1 MATLDKV
8 LNKDSD
14 KLAALQEKA
23 RNATGLRAKVLAN
36 KIAELQ
42 GLSPIFVGTATQ
54 APTQERKKL
63 AITKRDIPLITQKPT
78 KPSKDVVFLGKT
90 YKIGKNQ
97 EYKSI
102 VQVAKKLN
110 VNIDDLKAYREG
122 NKKRTFVKNNE
133 SIEIDL
139 RKKKPLLLRDF
150 GISRI
155 SNKELIK
162 ESNTIK
168 RQGQAIKIFE
178 NLPTG
183 TKITVFIELYY
194 WIQLSQDYI
203 KRKYSFQATIKTGIS
218 MQEIE
223 QMAREKLFYYWSIT
237 VAMDAFIFEPQHIAL
252 GGEPLNIPG
261 FVDGFK
267 ITRNNQG
274 GQTMQLK
281 NMILRDEHPTSLK
294 NMYSNVIE
302 DKKWKHC
309 IHDYMNE
316 IYNKKYSIAT
326 LSKLNTVEDIHS
338 FCVEKKIKM
347 IAYDITG
354 KCILSNY
361 PAIDIKKKS
370 LFFIAHNNHLYPLT
384 SQYLN
389 KVKPIIQNIQI
400 VDDCKAKI
408 KSLYENENIY
418 PDSVILNGSEIVSY
432 IDRGIKYIE
441 NPEYLE
447 CKTILESFGIA
458 DKIFDGIGYITLGQ
472 LLKDLY
478 ISTSDKSVFIAHDRF
493 VKGGFNYYN
502 NEIKGDMMTI
512 DANKFYPSCLKD
524 LKFLITV
531 DMIRDDFQEYQDNE
545 LVLDEDHYLYIAV
558 PEISSILIP
567 DTNCYSG
574 EFLKYCKN
582 EGLQFTII
590 EKIRTTSIPNH
601 YTEFLNDLYKKVSDK
616 QFKKIINPLIGQFE
630 NSEEKYSKYFKQFA
644 NNDELKTIEDNQYIH
659 TITDDLHMVCD
670 VVKNI
675 NIYNRKPIA
684 IQLKDESRKRLYEM
698 MKKLKLDDTNI
709 KSINTDAIT
718 FCSVNVPKNVIGR
731 NMGQWK
737 IIDNKEVNATFN
749 YSNNLLSFMDFRA
762 WISNSI
768 IGNCYAGCGKSYKI
782 INEHIPEFVESYIVL
797 TPSHSA
803 LKEYRAKNL
812 NCDVIQTYE
821 YSHEIP
827 YAKTIIIDEL
837 GMVNIRG
844 MHLIYEWYLQGKNII
859 AYGDFNQLLPFG
871 ENETL
876 DSAIFINSVFYNH
889 ITMDK
894 NYRNNFSRLFYDS
907 IIDGDLDNLEVI
919 KQYNNIASNNVICF
933 RNKTCEKYNRIIADR
948 LGIRDKFAVGAKV
961 ICNTNELRD
970 KKIYN
975 KFVLTVSEEFEDYVI
990 LDSSI
995 RIDKKTMNKREGDK
1009 EYFSLAYART
1019 LHSVQGE
1026 SLPDLYFPDE
1036 DLEMIKH
1043 NNRFVYTLI
1052 SRLKGTFPAFK
1063 DNKNFIL

>member
-1 MATLDKV
+1 MATLDQI
-8 LNKDSD
+8 N
-14 KLAALQEKA
+14 
-23 RNATGLRAKVLAN
+23 LAN
-36 KIAELQ
+36 KINTLEQMLLTAKPGGLKSKVLTNQIARLQQEL
-42 GLSPIFVGTATQ
+42 SAQ
-54 APTQERKKL
+54 APKPNKL
-63 AITKRDIPLITQKPT
+63 VITKRAVPLIAPKPT
-78 KPSKDVVFLGKT
+78 KPSNDVVFLGKT
-90 YKIGKNQ
+90 YKIGKNEQ
-97 EYKSI
+97 YKSI

-110 VNIDDLKAYREG
+110 VNVNDLKAYRENQ
-122 NKKRTFVKNNE
+122 NKKRVFDKDT
-133 SIEIDL
+133 STIEIDL
-139 RKKKPLLLRDF
+139 RKKKPLLMREF

-162 ESNTIK
+162 ETNTIK
-168 RQGQAIKIFE
+168 RQGQTIKIYNE
-178 NLPTG
+178 LPQG
-183 TKITVFIELYY
+183 TEITVFIEAYY
-194 WIQLSQDYI
+194 WIQLSAEYI
-203 KRKYSFQATIKTGIS
+203 RRKAQHQTTIKTGDN
-218 MQEIE
+218 IE
-223 QMAREKLFYYWSIT
+223 QLVRERLYNYWGRTIPIY
-237 VAMDAFIFEPQHIAL
+237 AFIFEPEHIAS
-252 GGEPLNIPG
+252 GNEPLNIPG

-274 GQTMQLK
+274 GQTMKLQ

-302 DKKWKHC
+302 DQKWKHC
-309 IHDYMNE
+309 IHDYMLE
-316 IYNKKYSIAT
+316 VYNKKYSKAT
-326 LSKLNTVEDIHS
+326 LSKLNTTEDIYN
-338 FCVEKKIKM
+338 FCVDKGIKM

-361 PAIDIKKKS
+361 PDKDIKKKS
-370 LFFIAHNNHLYPLT
+370 LFFIAHNNHLYPLK
-384 SQYLN
+384 SQYLS
-389 KVKPIIQNIQI
+389 KVKPIIQNIEI
-400 VDDCKAKI
+400 VDDCKARI
-408 KSLYENENIY
+408 INLVENENIY
-418 PDSVILNGSEIVSY
+418 PSSIELNGSEIVSY

-447 CKTILESFGIA
+447 CKAILETFGIA
-458 DKIFDGIGYITLGQ
+458 DKIFDSISYITLGQ

-478 ISTSDKSVFIAHDRF
+478 ITTSDKSVFIGHDRF
-493 VKGGFNYYN
+493 VKGGFNYSN
-502 NEIKGDMMTI
+502 NEIEGKMTTI

-545 LVLDEDHYLYIAV
+545 LLLDEDHYLYIAV
-558 PEISSILIP
+558 PKFSTILMP

-582 EGLQFTII
+582 EGLEFTII

-630 NSEEKYSKYFKQFA
+630 NATEKYSKYFKQFA

-659 TITDDLHMVCD
+659 SITNNLHMVCD

-698 MKKLKLDDTNI
+698 MKKLKLNDTNI

-718 FCSVNVPKNVIGR
+718 FIGDANLPKNIIGR

-737 IIDNKEVNATFN
+737 LIENKNVNATFN
-749 YSNNLLSFMDFRA
+749 YTDNLLSFMDSKA
-762 WISNSI
+762 WISPST

-782 INEHIPEFVESYIVL
+782 INEHIPECAELYIVL

-803 LKEYRAKNL
+803 LKEYRAKGL

-827 YAKTIIIDEL
+827 DAKTIIIDEL
-837 GMVNIRG
+837 GMVSLRG
-844 MHLIYEWYLQGKNII
+844 MHLIYEWYLYGKNII
-859 AYGDFNQLLPFG
+859 AYGDFNQLLPVN

-876 DSAIFINSVFYNH
+876 DSSIFINSVYYNQVV
-889 ITMDK
+889 MDK

-907 IIDGDLDNLEVI
+907 IINGCFDNTDVI
-919 KQYNNIASNNVICF
+919 KQYRNISSNNVICY

-948 LGIRDKFAVGAKV
+948 LGIRDKFSVGARV
-961 ICNTNELRD
+961 ICNTNELRE

-975 KFVLTVSEEFEDYVI
+975 KFVFTVIEEFEDYVI
-990 LDSSI
+990 LDGNI
-995 RIDKKTMNKREGDK
+995 KIDKRVMNKKEGDK

-1026 SLPDLYFPDE
+1026 SLPDIYFPDD
-1036 DLEMIKH
+1036 DLEMISG
-1043 NNRFVYTLI
+1043 NNRFCYTLI
-1052 SRLKGTFPAFK
+1052 SRLKGNQKAYMNNI
-1063 DNKNFIL
+1063 DYVC